1 MRKYQPFPFHKSII
15 RTFFTQTQSNMPLVV
30 PGINSDMGSDK
41 NEWLSKLA
49 GKKISDSTSD
59 VNTFAKKDLPEHHR
73 VLRPGDGMTMDHRPE
88 RLNIH
93 LDEEDKVKDVHFG

>member
-1 MRKYQPFPFHKSII
+1 
-15 RTFFTQTQSNMPLVV
+15 MPLVV

-59 VNTFAKKDLPEHHR
+59 VNVRFWTILPFSGIRLLIVDRPLRRRIYPSIIESF
-73 VLRPGDGMTMDHRPE
+73 VLVTR
-88 RLNIH
+88 
-93 LDEEDKVKDVHFG
+93 

>member
-1 MRKYQPFPFHKSII
+1 
-15 RTFFTQTQSNMPLVV
+15 MPLVV

-41 NEWLSKLA
+41 NEWLSKLV

-59 VNTFAKKDLPEHHR
+59 TFAKKDLPEHHR
-73 VLRPGDGMTMDHRPE
+73 VLRPGDAMTMDHRPE